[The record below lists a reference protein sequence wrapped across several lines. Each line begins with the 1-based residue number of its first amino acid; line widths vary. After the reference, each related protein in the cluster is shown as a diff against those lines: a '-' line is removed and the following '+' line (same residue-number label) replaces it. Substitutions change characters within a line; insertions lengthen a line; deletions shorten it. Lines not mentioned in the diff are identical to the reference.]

1 MPQHDARRKTFCR
14 TIGGNVTRIIV
25 TVDPPAQGIAP
36 NHGNHHGIVPVPAI
50 RIELYG
56 DGVCIQVIKIYG
68 DPKMMHFPFR
78 PYRQFAKMEALP
90 MTGNIFLPSTNV
102 FGDSAILAGSKQLA
116 GGHIEGGH
124 IVLQHAIAA
133 ELRSEPTHAFA
144 YFGYPAAGAAVGV
157 ALMIK

>member
-1 MPQHDARRKTFCR
+1 MPRHDARRKTFCR

-116 GGHIEGGH
+116 GGHIEGWSH
-124 IVLQHAIAA
+124 
-133 ELRSEPTHAFA
+133 S
-144 YFGYPAAGAAVGV
+144 PAACDCC
-157 ALMIK
+157 